1 MISKTQKNL
10 KIPTLSD
17 SRLLHSMQFYKIVK
31 NTAVYFILIALS
43 VVYLAP
49 FFYMIGH
56 SLMST
61 VDWLD
66 PEVNWLPRTL
76 YFDNYGNAV
85 KILNYW
91 PKLFMSL
98 GIMLLS
104 TLGQII
110 SCSFVGYGLARIKF
124 FANPII
130 SLIVVFTMII
140 PPQVIIVPQ
149 FLLFSGWNMIDT
161 YWPIILPCFFAM
173 GLNGGLFIFIFR
185 QFFKGMPNEL
195 ENAALID
202 GAGVFGAF
210 FRVML
215 PNVAPGLLVSFILSI
230 IWQWNNSFEPSI
242 YIREPSQATLTLQ
255 LHYFQDL
262 AKSANMGSYSEG
274 VVVASTVLIVLPII
288 IIFFVLQRK
297 FMQSIEMSGLA
308 N

>member
-1 MISKTQKNL
+1 ML
-10 KIPTLSD
+10 
-17 SRLLHSMQFYKIVK
+17 RGMVK
-31 NTAVYFILIALS
+31 NAVVYFMLIALS
-43 VVYLAP
+43 VVFLAP

-66 PEVNWLPRTL
+66 PEVKWLPRTL
-76 YFDNYGNAV
+76 YFDNYVNAV
-85 KILNYW
+85 RILDYW
-91 PKLFMSL
+91 PKLAFSL

-104 TLGQII
+104 TFGQIA
-110 SCSFVGYGLARIKF
+110 SCSFVGYGLARIRF
-124 FANPII
+124 FGNSLI

-149 FLLFSGWNMIDT
+149 FLLFSAWGMVDT
-161 YWPIILPCFFAM
+161 YYPIVLPCFFAM

-185 QFFKGMPNEL
+185 QFFKGMPSEL
-195 ENAALID
+195 ESAALID

-215 PNVAPGLLVSFILSI
+215 PNVAPGLLVSFILSM

-242 YIREPSQATLTLQ
+242 YIREPSQATLSLQ
-255 LHYFQDL
+255 LNYFQEL
-262 AKSANMGSYSEG
+262 ANVVNMSSYSQG

-288 IIFFVLQRK
+288 LIFFILQRR
-297 FMQSIEMSGLA
+297 FMQSVETSGLA

>member
-1 MISKTQKNL
+1 MINKVQRKI
-10 KIPTLSD
+10 KIPSIASND
-17 SRLLHSMQFYKIVK
+17 IAHSIKVSKFIK

-49 FFYMIGH
+49 FFYMLGH
-56 SLMST
+56 SVMST

-66 PEVNWLPRTL
+66 PEVNWLPRSF
-76 YFDNYGNAV
+76 YFENYVNAV
-85 KILNYW
+85 KILDYW
-91 PKLFMSL
+91 PKLLMSL

-149 FLLFSGWNMIDT
+149 FLLFSGWNMVDT

-185 QFFKGMPNEL
+185 QFFKSMPNEL

-215 PNVAPGLLVSFILSI
+215 PNVTPGLLVSFILSV

-262 AKSANMGSYSEG
+262 AKNINMSSYSEG
-274 VVVASTVLIVLPII
+274 VVVASTVLIVLPIV
-288 IIFFVLQRK
+288 IIFFVLQKK